1 MVSVHSFLLFHG
13 SFISM
18 AGENAEMCRVSAE
31 LLTLCVDS
39 EKGGPVCKPC
49 LDLLHPGQVCHEGW
63 SGAGA
68 KVDDKRLPR
77 PGYTEQ
83 GHLVPSDRV
92 VQHRVRG
99 RAVQGGYL
107 QGLCYQFSIGTSVRR
122 SSGRR
127 SGVAVQAVDCWQ

>member
-1 MVSVHSFLLFHG
+1 MCNVVLLFC
-13 SFISM
+13 FM
-18 AGENAEMCRVSAE
+18 EVLFTCLVKMPEMCRGSAE

-39 EKGGPVCKPC
+39 EEGGPVCKPC
-49 LDLLHPGQVCHEGW
+49 LDLLHPGQVCHEGR

-77 PGYTEQ
+77 PSYTEQ

-107 QGLCYQFSIGTSVRR
+107 QG
-122 SSGRR
+122 
-127 SGVAVQAVDCWQ
+127 